1 MELEP
6 GLDPSVASP
15 VGPRR
20 HGSARFSWRPHPILQ
35 NRLLHSSPPSRIR
48 PPPPPPPLPTSQ
60 GHSSPVPHGGELQET
75 TATTAS
81 PSTPAAPLASHH
93 HPSPTTVSIPAAASC
108 GRRLR
113 LRITVSVRPSLSCVV
128 SRLPVVNFPAIRV
141 EQASVL
147 LHFVPRANYA
157 FRMSTKPE
165 LRV

>member
-108 GRRLR
+108 DPATPPPDHGE
-113 LRITVSVRPSLSCVV
+113 RPSIPIPLPESPAEFAVGP
-128 SRLPVVNFPAIRV
+128 SRIFPRFRLNKRFPA
-141 EQASVL
+141 A
-147 LHFVPRANYA
+147 A
-157 FRMSTKPE
+157 FRPTSQ
-165 LRV
+165 LAVQNFN